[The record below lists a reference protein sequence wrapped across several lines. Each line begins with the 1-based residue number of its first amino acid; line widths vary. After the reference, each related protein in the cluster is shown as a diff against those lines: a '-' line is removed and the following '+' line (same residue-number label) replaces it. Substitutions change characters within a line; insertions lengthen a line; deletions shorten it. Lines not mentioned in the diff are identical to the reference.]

1 MDSYSDISDRSPEE
15 FGIET
20 IDFKVSSSVNLSVQ
34 QKLLVGCVLDLFKGK
49 PTLKKLKLWDD
60 NATFNDPLTMAKG
73 RKQYQA
79 QWYGLK
85 AAFSEIEQ
93 LEATVLSSTN
103 PIDLYVKTRYKVKGI
118 GIEKIIS
125 SNVRIF
131 TDPSEKF
138 ITGVDD
144 LWDSG
149 IPNGAIAKVGLF
161 QVLNPLFWLYSMG
174 EVGFWM
180 FSLIWWTRPWEIFRN
195 LNSIVVPIF
204 VSIPKS
210 NESEETEKK
219 K

>member
-1 MDSYSDISDRSPEE
+1 M
-15 FGIET
+15 
-20 IDFKVSSSVNLSVQ
+20 
-34 QKLLVGCVLDLFKGK
+34 
-49 PTLKKLKLWDD
+49 KKLKLWDD

-180 FSLIWWTRPWEIFRN
+180 FSLIWWTRPWE
-195 LNSIVVPIF
+195 
-204 VSIPKS
+204 VSAMK
-210 NESEETEKK
+210 NTTFHN
-219 K
+219 